1 MLFRSSIAVKPKYA
15 IARDQVSEVGS
26 EMTLVG
32 IASLVSDDRR
42 LTVPSNDGAERIV
55 IVAS

>member
-1 MLFRSSIAVKPKYA
+1 VQPKYA

>member
-1 MLFRSSIAVKPKYA
+1 MQPKYA

-32 IASLVSDDRR
+32 IAGLVSDDRR
-42 LTVPSNDGAERIV
+42 LTVTSNDGAESIG